1 MLIGRGDL
9 EGLTKNK
16 VVLKRCLV
24 AIIFIPIFV
33 LVILCSHQ
41 LVFLALT
48 CSIIAWAL
56 YEFFRAVVDKED
68 KSVSL
73 YDISLGILIP
83 LSFFFTGERVI
94 PLVLIVIIFL
104 VFLHQFFLLRISG
117 VMRDISFSLTGILY
131 VSFLLSY
138 LILLRAIPGM
148 GKWLVLTTFFITWM
162 GDSGAYFVGK
172 MWGRHRFF
180 SILSAHKTVEGF
192 IGAISLS
199 LTGALISYCWL
210 PLPWYHIL
218 VLGGLGGVMGQLG
231 DFFESMLKRGLG
243 IKDFGKFLP
252 GHGGLLDRFD
262 SMIFVAPFF
271 YYYYQLFIAA

>member
-9 EGLTKNK
+9 EELAKNK

-24 AIIFIPIFV
+24 AIIFVPIFV
-33 LVILCSHQ
+33 LVILCNHQ
-41 LVFLALT
+41 LFFLVLT
-48 CSIIAWAL
+48 CSIIGWAL
-56 YEFFRAVVDKED
+56 YEFFRAVADKKD

-73 YDISLGILIP
+73 YNISLGILIP
-83 LSFFFTGERVI
+83 LLFFFAGERAI
-94 PLVLIVIIFL
+94 PLVLTVIIFL
-104 VFLHQFFLLRISG
+104 VFLHQFFLLRISR
-117 VMRDISFSLTGILY
+117 VMADISFSLTGILY

-138 LILLRAIPGM
+138 LVLLRATPGM

-180 SILSAHKTVEGF
+180 STLSAHKTVEGLM
-192 IGAISLS
+192 GAISLS
-199 LTGALISYCWL
+199 LAGALISCWWF

-218 VLGGLGGVMGQLG
+218 ALGGLGGVMGQLG

-252 GHGGLLDRFD
+252 GHGGVLDRFD
-262 SMIFVAPFF
+262 SIIFVAPFF